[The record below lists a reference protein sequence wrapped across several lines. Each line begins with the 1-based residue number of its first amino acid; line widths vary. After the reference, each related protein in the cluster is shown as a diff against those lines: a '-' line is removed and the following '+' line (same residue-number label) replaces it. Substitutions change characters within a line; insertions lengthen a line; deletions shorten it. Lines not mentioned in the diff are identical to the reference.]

1 MISLRIARMAAGVL
15 LVLVLVVS
23 LFFFSLELR
32 IVAALVAVTWIVL
45 TIAQIEYMSRIR
57 RRFT

>member
-1 MISLRIARMAAGVL
+1 MAAGVL
-15 LVLVLVVS
+15 LVLVLGVS

-45 TIAQIEYMSRIR
+45 KIAQIAYMSRIR
-57 RRFT
+57 LRFT